1 MNPTAENNQIPQ
13 TGVQGIG
20 DAEVSYLSYGGDG
33 PPLVFLHATGFL
45 PWLWHP
51 LARDLADSYR
61 IFAPYFCDHREARP
75 ETGGLSWVTRADDLF
90 RFCEGLRLEKPF
102 LVGHSMGG
110 TVSLMAHAYAGLQ
123 ASGMV
128 LIEPILLPSELYQ
141 SGIGVEQHP
150 LASKAIRRT
159 NFWRDR
165 DEARAYLHS
174 RSLFQDWDDEM
185 LELYIRHGMS
195 GNDGGL
201 RLTCSPVREAALF
214 MGVLQ
219 YDPWPILSGVSC
231 PVLILEG
238 EKSHN
243 REHIDQNRIA
253 SSIPDCVYHL
263 VGGAGHLIPMEK
275 PREVTRL
282 IRQFF
287 APLRPES
294 KNGQERRQTG
304 SRGEGGVR
312 KKSSGASGRPEETGQ
327 AITWKGQRFHT
338 QEGQAVGLEP
348 GEVGSNI

>member
-1 MNPTAENNQIPQ
+1 
-13 TGVQGIG
+13 
-20 DAEVSYLSYGGDG
+20 
-33 PPLVFLHATGFL
+33 
-45 PWLWHP
+45 
-51 LARDLADSYR
+51 
-61 IFAPYFCDHREARP
+61 
-75 ETGGLSWVTRADDLF
+75 VTLADDLF

-338 QEGQAVGLEP
+338 QEGQAVGPEP